1 MGVECAAVSNTNIQE
16 EKSMFWAIISACSI
30 VVAVLVVWVN
40 ASAFGMEERDHKEV
54 SEYEKRFGL
63 GPQPAVKKDE
73 ASDS

>member
-16 EKSMFWAIISACSI
+16 EKYVLGNYSACSI